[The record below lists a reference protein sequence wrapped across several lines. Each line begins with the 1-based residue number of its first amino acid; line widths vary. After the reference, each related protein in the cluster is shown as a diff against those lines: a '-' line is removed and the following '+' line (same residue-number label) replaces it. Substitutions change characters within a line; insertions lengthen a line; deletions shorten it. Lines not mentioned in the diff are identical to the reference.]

1 MTKGKVTII
10 GAGLSGPLM
19 ATLLAKSDYAVDI
32 YERRPDMRK
41 KSMSAGRSINLAL
54 SARGIQALKD
64 VGIYGQVEP
73 NIIPMKGRMIHDR
86 QGKTHLQPYGQRNDE
101 VIFSVSRSELNMVLM
116 DQAENTGK
124 VNIYFD
130 RFLIG
135 ADLDKKELKFEDG
148 NVPFDIVM
156 GSDGS
161 SSILR
166 RSIIEKNRTNFIKN
180 PLGHGYKELTIP
192 ASKTGNYLI
201 DPKALHIW
209 PRGEFMLIA
218 LPNTDRSFTC
228 TLFFPMTG
236 ECSFETIKDKT
247 AILDLFQREFP
258 DTLDII
264 PSLVKDF
271 QTNPTGNLA
280 TVYCDQWHYEDRA
293 LMFGDAAHA
302 IVPFFGQGMNAS
314 FQDCSVINHLIKKY
328 EGNWEKIFYQF
339 SNSHVQNGHA
349 IADMALENYI
359 EMRDSVNNKEYKK
372 RRELELVLEEKFRDK
387 FIPRYS
393 MVSFHQIPYSKVYKR
408 GQIQLDLMN
417 RYLSNELTKAELYDQ
432 IDKQLEPIR

>member
-19 ATLLAKSDYAVDI
+19 ATLLAKNDYAVDI

-372 RRELELVLEEKFRDK
+372 RRELELVLEKKFRDK